1 MQKTIKDIQAKIS
14 IFADERKWAE
24 TYQIYGILLNIIEE
38 TGEAWNIVKHL
49 EKDEDLLKK
58 VIKESNEELE
68 DFIGDISFLVF
79 KLAHVLN
86 IDVETAI
93 DERLKEFEQRFPA
106 DFMKTHTYAGNRRVG
121 GEDRKY
127 NTDPQK

>member
-1 MQKTIKDIQAKIS
+1 MQKNIKEIQVQIAK
-14 IFADERKWAE
+14 FADERKWAE

-58 VIKESNEELE
+58 VIVDSKEELE
-68 DFIGDISFLVF
+68 DFIGDISFLIF
-79 KLAHVLN
+79 KLAHVVN

-93 DERLKEFEQRFPA
+93 IERLKEFEQRFPA
-106 DFMKTHTYAGNRRVG
+106 DFMKAHTYAGNRRVG
-121 GEDRKY
+121 GRDEKY
-127 NTDPQK
+127 ESK